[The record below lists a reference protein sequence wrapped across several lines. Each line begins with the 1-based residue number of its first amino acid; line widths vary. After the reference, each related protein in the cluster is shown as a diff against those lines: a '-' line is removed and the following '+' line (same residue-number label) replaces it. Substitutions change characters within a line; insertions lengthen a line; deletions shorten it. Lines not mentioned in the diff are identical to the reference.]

1 MEKKSTTVSVRLDD
15 DRVQKIKTMK
25 DSHDLSQTSVIQNA
39 VDILYNTKGWSPEGH
54 VKVPI
59 SKDTMKRAR
68 TLHYTFGCKLN
79 FEQLISEAV
88 DRGINVLYE
97 EYINNGNL
105 DEEAYKRFRKNEAIR
120 LDLESFEK

>member
-15 DRVQKIKTMK
+15 DRVDKIKTMK
-25 DSHDLSQTSVIQNA
+25 DSHELSQTEVIQSA
-39 VDILYNTKGWSPEGH
+39 VDLLYNTKGWSRESH

-59 SKDTMKRAR
+59 SKNTMKRAR

-97 EYINNGNL
+97 EYLQHGNL
-105 DEEAYKRFRKNEAIR
+105 DEDAFNRFRKNEAMR
-120 LDLESFEK
+120 LELESLEK